1 MLFVCVCV
9 CVCVVL
15 VEGIYGVRF
24 RGPVDT
30 YGQSDVLTEYTTL
43 PPRCAQCPV
52 LIGWGEEDPWEPV
65 ELGRAYGEIATVEEF
80 VVLPGVG
87 HCPQDEAPHL
97 VNPLITRFVAKYS

>member
-1 MLFVCVCV
+1 M
-9 CVCVVL
+9 
-15 VEGIYGVRF
+15 
-24 RGPVDT
+24 
-30 YGQSDVLTEYTTL
+30 
-43 PPRCAQCPV
+43 

-65 ELGRAYGEIATVEEF
+65 KLGRAYGEIATVDEF